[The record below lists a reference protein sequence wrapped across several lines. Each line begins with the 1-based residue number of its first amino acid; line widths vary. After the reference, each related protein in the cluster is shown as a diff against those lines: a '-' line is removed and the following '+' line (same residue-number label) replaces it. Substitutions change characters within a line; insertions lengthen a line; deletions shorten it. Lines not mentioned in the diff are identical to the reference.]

1 MTFPSLGGLAEFRAF
16 RASRLLALRVDELLD
31 EVASEARVPGSGS
44 GAALVVALAAA
55 LVAKVA
61 RVSRSQWAEAG
72 GAAAQ
77 AETLRARAVLL
88 ADADA
93 VVYEEA
99 LVALERKEELDPG
112 TRDAAIGDALVRAA
126 EVPLMIA
133 TTACDVAVLAAD
145 VAEAAVPDAAAD
157 AAAAALLADG
167 AARSARHLVEVN
179 LATAGQ
185 DPHTGRGAELV
196 TIAASAAKRAV
207 GAAT

>member
-1 MTFPSLGGLAEFRAF
+1 MTLRSLGGLTGFRAL
-16 RASRLLALRVDELLD
+16 RSSPLLQSRVDRLLD

-55 LVAKVA
+55 LVSKVA
-61 RVSRSQWAEAG
+61 RLSRSRWAEAG

-88 ADADA
+88 AEADA

-99 LVALERKEELDPG
+99 LLVLDRKDELASDR
-112 TRDAAIGDALVRAA
+112 RDAAIGDALVRAA

-133 TTACDVAVLAAD
+133 TTACDVALLAAE
-145 VAEAAVPDAAAD
+145 VAEAALPDAAAD

-179 LATAGQ
+179 LATAGE
-185 DPHTGRGAELV
+185 DRRAARGAELV
-196 TIAASAAKRAV
+196 ATAASAADRAV
-207 GAAT
+207 AAVT

>member
-1 MTFPSLGGLAEFRAF
+1 MTFPSLGGVGDFRAL
-16 RASRLLALRVDELLD
+16 RAPPLLASRVDELLD

-44 GAALVVALAAA
+44 GTALVVAPAAA
-55 LVAKVA
+55 FVAKVA
-61 RVSRSQWAEAG
+61 RLSRSHWDEAG

-99 LVALERKEELDPG
+99 LVALDRKDELDPD
-112 TRDAAIGDALVRAA
+112 TRDAAIGDALLRAA

-145 VAEAAVPDAAAD
+145 VAEAALPDAAAD

-185 DPHTGRGAELV
+185 DPHAARGAELV
-196 TIAASAAKRAV
+196 TVAGSAAKRAV